1 MNYFFVYKEVKK
13 LLNYKV
19 LDPSGLTVNLNYMCE
34 TERLCLN
41 L

>member
-19 LDPSGLTVNLNYMCE
+19 LDPNGLTVNLNYMCE